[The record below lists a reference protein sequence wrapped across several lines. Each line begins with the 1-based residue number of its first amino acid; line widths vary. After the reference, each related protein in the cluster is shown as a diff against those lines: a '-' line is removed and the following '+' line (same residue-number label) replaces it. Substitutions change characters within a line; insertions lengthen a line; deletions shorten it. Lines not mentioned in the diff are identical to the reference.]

1 MVSIEELL
9 NKEQLKE
16 IYSCANVHEYVFKC
30 LTYEDIPQIING
42 EISYDNGKY
51 GWNWYVLP
59 LPNGKYAT
67 YNATDSKRADTIKK
81 MIDYCSRDNQFGKS
95 KENMESFIR
104 FKLQSKDEAEEWLLG
119 KAICLLLDNKGYKTE
134 MWSQLGGIGGIAA
147 TKGGKVIRIVGA
159 YPTKKDLIHI
169 LETITKIEI

>member
-42 EISYDNGKY
+42 EISYNNGKY

-67 YNATDSKRADTIKK
+67 YNATDKERANTIKK
-81 MIDYCSRDNQFGKS
+81 NG
-95 KENMESFIR
+95 
-104 FKLQSKDEAEEWLLG
+104 
-119 KAICLLLDNKGYKTE
+119 
-134 MWSQLGGIGGIAA
+134 
-147 TKGGKVIRIVGA
+147 
-159 YPTKKDLIHI
+159 
-169 LETITKIEI
+169 